1 MRHILTSLILTSLA
15 IAAAAFSLPAFA
27 LDEEPC
33 GKSMVCA
40 SNPQS
45 VADGVQAAGYK
56 AVLSKSST
64 TGNPMIESAANGYN
78 YSIFFYEC
86 EDGKKC
92 GSIQFQI
99 SFEDDGANTLELA
112 NKWNSNKRF
121 SQMAV
126 ADDKSLAVSYD
137 VATIGGLNQKNF
149 ADVVDWW
156 ALMLGELNKFFKEN
170 PAPAAAAEAAVK

>member
-1 MRHILTSLILTSLA
+1 MRAILTSLTLA
-15 IAAAAFSLPAFA
+15 VAAFATPAFA

-33 GKSMVCA
+33 GKNMVCA

-45 VADGVQAAGYK
+45 VADAVQAAGYK
-56 AVLSKSST
+56 AVLSKSTT
-64 TGNPMIESAANGYN
+64 TGNPMIESAASGYN

-99 SFEDDGANTLELA
+99 SFEDDGANTFELA
-112 NKWNSNKRF
+112 NKWNSSKRF

-126 ADDKSLAVSYD
+126 SDDKSLVVSYD
-137 VATIGGLNQKNF
+137 VATIGGLNRKNF

-156 ALMLGELNKFFKEN
+156 ALMLGELSKFFKEN
-170 PAPAAAAEAAVK
+170 PAPKA

>member
-1 MRHILTSLILTSLA
+1 MRHILTILA
-15 IAAAAFSLPAFA
+15 VAAAACAAPAFA

-33 GKSMVCA
+33 GKAMVCA
-40 SNPQS
+40 SDPQS
-45 VADGVQAAGYK
+45 IVKAVQAAGYK
-56 AVLSKSST
+56 AMLTKSGT

-112 NKWNSNKRF
+112 NKWNSGKRF
-121 SQMAV
+121 SQMAI
-126 ADDKSLAVSYD
+126 ADDKSLVVTYD

-149 ADVVDWW
+149 ADVIDWW
-156 ALMLGELNKFFKEN
+156 TLMLGELSKFFKEN
-170 PAPAAAAEAAVK
+170 PAPKA

>member
-1 MRHILTSLILTSLA
+1 MRTFMTSLA
-15 IAAAAFSLPAFA
+15 LAAAAFSMPAFA
-27 LDEEPC
+27 SDEEPC
-33 GKSMVCA
+33 GKNMVCA

-45 VADGVQAAGYK
+45 VADAVQAAGYK

-99 SFEDDGANTLELA
+99 SFEDDGANTFELA

-126 ADDKSLAVSYD
+126 SDDKSLVVSYD
-137 VATIGGLNQKNF
+137 LATIGGLNQKNF

-156 ALMLGELNKFFKEN
+156 ALMLGDLSKFFKEN
-170 PAPAAAAEAAVK
+170 RAPKA